1 MAIWSIMG
9 GAMFFSAD
17 LTSLNERALS
27 LLTNEKAL
35 QVSRDWEGV
44 MGLQKAVVI
53 HKNTSFNLLSL

>member
-44 MGLQKAVVI
+44 MGLQKTVVN
-53 HKNTSFNLLSL
+53 KTKYGA